1 MNKIGRAKR
10 RMSRREFAR
19 GGALAA
25 ASACLPVALVSE
37 RVAAASAAAQTPAT
51 EPALTTAAQ
60 AEVDAKVSAV
70 IRKYGQFL
78 SDAEKLDV
86 RRLLTEGQK
95 PLEQMR
101 SFAVTGIDNSDQ
113 PGNVLRLDPDAG
125 AATTSKTRVLKTPTA
140 KAPAARGTKP

>member
-1 MNKIGRAKR
+1 MNKAGRMKG

-19 GGALAA
+19 GGALVV
-25 ASACLPVALVSE
+25 ASAACLPAAIVSD
-37 RVAAASAAAQTPAT
+37 AAAAAQTPAT

-70 IRKYGQFL
+70 IRKYGQIL

-113 PGNVLRLDPDAG
+113 PGNVLRLYPDTG
-125 AATTSKTRVLKTPTA
+125 AASAGKTQSPKPR
-140 KAPAARGTKP
+140 AAQGKKP